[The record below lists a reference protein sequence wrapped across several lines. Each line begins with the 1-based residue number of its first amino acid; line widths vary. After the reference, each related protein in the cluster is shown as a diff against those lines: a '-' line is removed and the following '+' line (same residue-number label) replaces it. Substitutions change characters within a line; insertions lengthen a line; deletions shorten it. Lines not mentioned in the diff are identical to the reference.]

1 MKPGE
6 AGVTF
11 CDGTVLHSS
20 QCHAGLGY
28 DWAAAITRL
37 GSSLRRAP
45 AVDLSSV
52 ASLAALALVTG
63 ITTSVIIAAFIP
75 GIFFLGGG
83 VNSKCSPY
91 SITERK
97 VRFLS

>member
-63 ITTSVIIAAFIP
+63 SNFCDTAFIP

-83 VNSKCSPY
+83 G
-91 SITERK
+91 
-97 VRFLS
+97 